1 MYYYKV
7 MSFGLK
13 NAGVTFQRIMMWVF
27 EKQIRHQV
35 EIYVDDL
42 LVKSKVASQN
52 MQHLAPVF
60 AILQQYDIK
69 LNPTKCIFVVISI
82 KFFDHFFTW
91 KGIEANPN

>member
-7 MSFGLK
+7 MSFGLE
-13 NAGVTFQRIMMWVF
+13 NAGVTFQQIMMWVF

-35 EIYVDDL
+35 EIYADDL

-60 AILQQYDIK
+60 AILQKYDIK
-69 LNPTKCIFVVISI
+69 
-82 KFFDHFFTW
+82 W
-91 KGIEANPN
+91 